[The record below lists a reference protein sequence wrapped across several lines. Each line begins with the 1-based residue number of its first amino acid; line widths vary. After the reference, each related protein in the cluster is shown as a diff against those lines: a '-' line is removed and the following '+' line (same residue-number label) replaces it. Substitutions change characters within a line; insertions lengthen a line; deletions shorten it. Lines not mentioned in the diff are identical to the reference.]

1 MPELDATLDV
11 KAKKIKEEGC
21 LQTFEVELSADR
33 LAQAV
38 HTTLMR
44 IQQRAKIPG
53 FRPGKAPIEIVRR
66 QFTPQ
71 ARADAVEEL
80 IKKAVPEALRMAGL
94 NPVVFPTVSN
104 VRAEEGN
111 PLAFEL
117 RVEVAPQF
125 EPKGYSGL
133 SLTKKIYS
141 VTDEDV
147 QKRLVQLQEG
157 NARLERSAAQA
168 LGKTHYA
175 VLDYEILREGKRVS
189 GAHGKQELVDMSS
202 DQTIEG
208 LVEGLLG
215 AKRGESREFPVKL
228 EGKSA
233 VCRVTLS
240 EIKEKALPILDDDFA
255 KDMGF
260 ESLDALKTKL
270 REVVKGEG
278 EDRSERDLASDIEK
292 SLLAANKI
300 PVPPT
305 LAGQQLEQTVER
317 LTRRF
322 AGGVPEAKLA
332 ELTEKL
338 RPQCED
344 EVRLSFILAAIAK
357 KENLQVAEEDVQR
370 ELEKGLSKAETEEQK
385 KDVREFFA
393 ARRAS
398 IETALRDR
406 KTMDAI
412 KSKAK
417 LKEDKAG

>member
-1 MPELDATLDV
+1 LDATLAV
-11 KAKKIKEEGC
+11 KTKKIKEEGC
-21 LQTFEVELSADR
+21 LQTFEVELPAER

-66 QFTPQ
+66 QFTAQ
-71 ARADAVEEL
+71 ARADAAEDL
-80 IKKAVPEALRMAGL
+80 IKGAVPEALRSAGL
-94 NPVVFPTVSN
+94 DPVVFPSVGN
-104 VRAEEGN
+104 IRADEGK

-117 RVEVAPQF
+117 VVETAPKF

-133 SLTKKIYS
+133 SLTKNIYPA
-141 VTDEDV
+141 TDEDV
-147 QKRLVQLQEG
+147 EKRLVQLQEG
-157 NARLERSAAQA
+157 NARLDRASAEAV
-168 LGKTHYA
+168 GKTHYA
-175 VLDYEILREGKRVS
+175 VLDYEILREGKRLS

-215 AKRGESREFPVKL
+215 ARRGESREFPVKI
-228 EGKSA
+228 EGKPA
-233 VCRVTLS
+233 ICRVTVS
-240 EIKEKALPILDDDFA
+240 EIKEKKLPALDDDFA
-255 KDMGF
+255 KDTGF
-260 ESLDALKTKL
+260 ESLDALKAKL
-270 REVVKGEG
+270 HEVVRSEG
-278 EDRSERDLASDIEK
+278 EERSERELVSEIEK
-292 SLLAANKI
+292 SLLSANKI

-305 LAGQQLEQTVER
+305 LAQQQLEQTLER

-322 AGGVPEAKLA
+322 ASGVPENKLA
-332 ELTEKL
+332 ELSEKL

-357 KENLQVAEEDVQR
+357 KESLKVGEEDVQK
-370 ELEKGLSKAETEEQK
+370 ELEKGLAKAETEEQK

-393 ARRAS
+393 TRRQS

-417 LKEDKAG
+417 LKEETAA